1 MKTTV
6 LLLSTVAALLAA
18 GCAGTLTPEEQQQL
32 FDAHS
37 GTGGVGS
44 GPTTSTTS
52 TSTGSGG
59 SVGPAVDM
67 CVVNTTAL
75 KSCQQVG
82 CHSGTPLSAGL
93 DLSMTSVTT
102 NAKSFKDKMNV
113 GTDPM
118 GGGCMPN
125 TFKLVDSANPM
136 NSLIYTKVEAPGDMP
151 THPCGGKMPV
161 IGTFTSADKACILS
175 WVMSVASLP

>member
-6 LLLSTVAALLAA
+6 LLLSTVACLSAV
-18 GCAGTLTPEEQQQL
+18 GCAGTLTADEQQRL
-32 FDAHS
+32 FDEHS
-37 GTGGVGS
+37 GTGGA
-44 GPTTSTTS
+44 GPTSTTTSS

-59 SVGPAVDM
+59 SGPAVDM

-75 KSCQQVG
+75 KSCQAAG
-82 CHSGTPLSAGL
+82 CHGGMPPLSAGL
-93 DLSMTSVTT
+93 DLSATAVTT
-102 NAKSFKDKMNV
+102 NAKSFKDKLNT

-118 GGGCMPN
+118 GGGCMPG

-136 NSLIYTKVEAPGDMP
+136 NSLIYTKVEAPGDMA
-151 THPCGGKMPV
+151 THPCGSKMPV
-161 IGTFTSADKACILS
+161 IGTFTSADKMCILN